1 MTSAEA
7 SAMEGVDGTRSSVN
21 GTKMDDNIMDWE
33 IAVEQ
38 DEVHPALSSQT
49 VVSEVPLEGD
59 GVHEED
65 FDIETFSFGSD
76 DDEEEEADKKCSPEL
91 GSTLKINVLQTAIE
105 ASADALD
112 IVTGKDV
119 VMIAGKT
126 GKLIGI

>member
-7 SAMEGVDGTRSSVN
+7 SAMEGVDGTRPSVN

-49 VVSEVPLEGD
+49 VVSEVPLEGA

-65 FDIETFSFGSD
+65 FDVETFSFES
-76 DDEEEEADKKCSPEL
+76 DEEEGADKKCSPEL
-91 GSTLKINVLQTAIE
+91 GTTLKIKVLQTAIE

-112 IVTGKDV
+112 IVTRKDV

-126 GKLIGI
+126 GKLIGT